1 MADDIHHEIP
11 MDEVQ
16 VKIISTE
23 FRERIV
29 EGGFDVLGSM
39 EFVPE
44 LTGEHQYARYSDG
57 RVTCLGR

>member
-1 MADDIHHEIP
+1 MADNIHHEIP

-23 FRERIV
+23 FRKRIV
-29 EGGFDVLGSM
+29 EGRFNVLGSM

-44 LTGEHQYARYSDG
+44 LTGEHQY
-57 RVTCLGR
+57 T